1 MIKADET
8 LEKLLTIE
16 KAVNEMATLRQ
27 GILELKE
34 SEASRQKALD
44 ELRANESRHR
54 ILLENLP
61 QQIFMKDK
69 DSVYIL
75 CSQSYAAELKRK
87 PGEII
92 GKTDEDFYP
101 RGVAERYRLEDKRIM
116 TMGQT
121 EDTEE
126 SFAREGQ
133 TFVVRRIKTPL
144 KDEKGEIVGIL
155 GVSWDITEQKRK
167 EDELRKN
174 SERLEESVADITA
187 ELQWKNNLL
196 EGEMAERRRMEER
209 LQGAEGL
216 RRIFE
221 KMATPVILMEE
232 NKVIS
237 IANAEFEKLS
247 GYSKEEVE
255 GKKCLM
261 DFFSQKDSERIAE
274 YFATQGANPDAVM
287 RDTECQLLDKNG
299 DIRDVSLMLSI
310 IPERKRSVA
319 SLMDITETKRTEE
332 RIEELE
338 EIYTSL
344 IQNANEG
351 IALVQDGIL
360 KFANPKICEILGYRK
375 EELTSKPFREFILP
389 EDREGFEIQPD
400 NATNGD
406 LNHTS
411 SIRMVHKDGGVRWL
425 ENKGTL
431 VHWGKDKAVLHFL
444 TDKTHRKQA
453 EEELRISIE
462 PFRRLVDTLE
472 KYVLPSNGNGR
483 ESRRAELS

>member
-1 MIKADET
+1 MIKANET

-16 KAVNEMATLRQ
+16 KAVNEMVTLRQ
-27 GILELKE
+27 GILELTE

-44 ELRANESRHR
+44 GFQVNESRHR

-87 PGEII
+87 RGEII

-101 RGVAERYRLEDKRIM
+101 REVAEKYRSGDKRIM
-116 TMGQT
+116 ATGQA

-126 SFAREGQ
+126 SLVREGQ
-133 TFVVRRIKTPL
+133 SFVERGIKTPL
-144 KDEKGEIVGIL
+144 RDEKGEIIGIL
-155 GVSWDITEQKRK
+155 GVFWDITEQRRK

-174 SERLEESVADITA
+174 CERLEDSVADLTA
-187 ELQWKNNLL
+187 ELQWKNKLL
-196 EGEMAERRRMEER
+196 EGEMAKRKRMEER

-237 IANAEFEKLS
+237 MANAEFEKLS

-255 GKKCLM
+255 SKKCLM
-261 DFFSQKDSERIAE
+261 DFFGQGDSERITGC
-274 YFATQGANPDAVM
+274 FATQGANPDAVIQ
-287 RDTECQLLDKNG
+287 DKEFQLLDKKG
-299 DIRDVSLMLSI
+299 DIRDVSLTLSM
-310 IPERKRSVA
+310 IPETKRSVA
-319 SLMDITETKRTEE
+319 FLMDITETKRTEE

-351 IALVQDGIL
+351 VAFIQDGIL
-360 KFANPKICEILGYRK
+360 RFANPKICEILGYTK

-389 EDREGFEIQPD
+389 EDREGFGIQPD
-400 NATNGD
+400 KPTNGD

-411 SIRMVHKDGGVRWL
+411 SFRMIHKDGGVRWL

-431 VHWGKDKAVLHFL
+431 VHWGKDEAVLHFL
-444 TDKTHRKQA
+444 TDTTHRKQA

-462 PFRRLVDTLE
+462 PFRRLVDNLE
-472 KYVLPSNGNGR
+472 KYLLPSNGNGHQ
-483 ESRRAELS
+483 SRRAELS